1 MALGIAATTVL
12 STVAYS
18 VLMKPLPWA
27 GAPRLVRLYETRQG
41 STRRFGPMMTNGSY
55 RMWLESMAM
64 LDGIGAWSGEQVTLT
79 GMGDPERIRIGRV
92 TPGLFPLLG
101 VAPSLGHG
109 FTGGDEEPGK
119 PPIAILSYALWQRH
133 FGGNPAAI
141 GQTVRF
147 DGTAYTVV
155 GVMPASF
162 AFPDRVTQLWVP
174 FYIPPIEVSQ
184 DGHGVSIS
192 MFQAIGRL
200 KPGATPEQAASEGTA
215 RARLGPE
222 PGVVAIAVFGS
233 RGLIDV
239 SAVPML
245 DALTA
250 DVRTPILILL
260 GAVGLLLITATA
272 NVANL
277 QLARATARRR
287 ELAIRSALGAGSGR
301 LVRQC
306 LAENVL
312 LGMLGGLAGVALAAW
327 AARALPSL
335 VPADFPR
342 VDDLGLHIRVLIF
355 AIGVSIVAGLA
366 FGVLPALQASRTDL
380 VPALVEDSQAPV
392 GGGWRSR
399 TARTRGLI
407 MAAQVAIAFVLL
419 VGAALLIRSFMGLL
433 GADIGYDRA
442 NVVMAKLSLEEG
454 YTPERRLQAL
464 DRITERLTALPD
476 VTRATFGNV
485 IPFTGGSKLSS
496 FPLKQRDG
504 NTVQVQTGSRS
515 IGPGYFAALGQRV
528 VEGREFTRAD
538 TALAEPVAMV
548 NREFSRKY
556 LEGRALGWVLP
567 GDTVNYSIVGVV
579 DNAARQTVTDA
590 PQPEIYFSQLQRPI
604 ANADMAIVVRS
615 TGDPKRLVPTL
626 RAIVKQEDPN
636 VPVESVVTL
645 EDLVSNSLARPHL
658 YAVLLGTFA
667 LFAAAIAGVGLFGL
681 LSYTVAQRAREIGV
695 RAALG
700 ARPSAIVGMIVWQS
714 VRIAAVG
721 IVAGVIV
728 ALWASGSLRKFLYG
742 LTPQDPVTF
751 ATVAV
756 LLIVVAALAS
766 FVPARRAAR
775 VDPVR
780 VLRA

>member
-1 MALGIAATTVL
+1 
-12 STVAYS
+12 
-18 VLMKPLPWA
+18 
-27 GAPRLVRLYETRQG
+27 
-41 STRRFGPMMTNGSY
+41 
-55 RMWLESMAM
+55 
-64 LDGIGAWSGEQVTLT
+64 
-79 GMGDPERIRIGRV
+79 
-92 TPGLFPLLG
+92 
-101 VAPSLGHG
+101 
-109 FTGGDEEPGK
+109 
-119 PPIAILSYALWQRH
+119 
-133 FGGNPAAI
+133 
-141 GQTVRF
+141 
-147 DGTAYTVV
+147 
-155 GVMPASF
+155 
-162 AFPDRVTQLWVP
+162 
-174 FYIPPIEVSQ
+174 
-184 DGHGVSIS
+184 
-192 MFQAIGRL
+192 
-200 KPGATPEQAASEGTA
+200 
-215 RARLGPE
+215 
-222 PGVVAIAVFGS
+222 
-233 RGLIDV
+233 
-239 SAVPML
+239 
-245 DALTA
+245 
-250 DVRTPILILL
+250 
-260 GAVGLLLITATA
+260 
-272 NVANL
+272 
-277 QLARATARRR
+277 
-287 ELAIRSALGAGSGR
+287 
-301 LVRQC
+301 
-306 LAENVL
+306 
-312 LGMLGGLAGVALAAW
+312 
-327 AARALPSL
+327 
-335 VPADFPR
+335 
-342 VDDLGLHIRVLIF
+342 
-355 AIGVSIVAGLA
+355 
-366 FGVLPALQASRTDL
+366 
-380 VPALVEDSQAPV
+380 
-392 GGGWRSR
+392 
-399 TARTRGLI
+399 
-407 MAAQVAIAFVLL
+407 
-419 VGAALLIRSFMGLL
+419 MGLL